1 MNALKL
7 ILPLGLILLLNRFM
21 KLRIIDIT
29 DQLPKGIRA
38 YGKRNLSQIV
48 RFVIHHSAD
57 PAGYPLKYANY
68 HINTHGWPGI
78 GYHFVI
84 QKDGTIYQTNALETI
99 SYNVES
105 YNTGTLGICLTG
117 DYTVEKVPQAQMESL
132 IWLLK
137 DLSGSLGAKP
147 ILPHSAFKATKCPG
161 DQIDTDQISKEVYG
175 PLA

>member
-1 MNALKL
+1 
-7 ILPLGLILLLNRFM
+7 M

-29 DQLPKGIRA
+29 NQLPKGPGTYA
-38 YGKRNLSQIV
+38 KRHLGQIV

-57 PAGYPLKYANY
+57 PKGTPQKYANY
-68 HINTHGWPGI
+68 HVYSHGWPGI

-99 SYNVES
+99 SYGVAN
-105 YNTGTLGICLTG
+105 YNTGSVNICLTG
-117 DYTVEKVPQAQMESL
+117 NYTIEMPPPKQMESL

-137 DLSGSLGAKP
+137 DLSGRLGPKP
-147 ILPHSAFKATKCPG
+147 IEAHSTYTATKCPG
-161 DQIDTDQISKEVYG
+161 DNINTEQISQAVYG